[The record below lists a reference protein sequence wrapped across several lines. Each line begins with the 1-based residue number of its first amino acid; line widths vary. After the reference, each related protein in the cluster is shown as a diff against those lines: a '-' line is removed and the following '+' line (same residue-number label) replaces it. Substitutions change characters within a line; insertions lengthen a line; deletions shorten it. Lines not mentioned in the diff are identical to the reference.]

1 MTNQDLVELIAA
13 DSGLTK
19 LQADRAL
26 NSLATSLS
34 NALKNN
40 EEVYISGI
48 GTFTTSRIPA
58 EGDSSSAAQGSANI
72 GTTRIPQFEPVT
84 DLLAAVR

>member
-1 MTNQDLVELIAA
+1 MTNQDLVDLIAT

-40 EEVYISGI
+40 EEVYIAGI
-48 GTFTTSRIPA
+48 GTFTTSRIPVEA
-58 EGDSSSAAQGSANI
+58 DSSSGAEGSANI
-72 GTTRIPQFEPVT
+72 SATRIPVFEPVT
-84 DLLAAVR
+84 DLVNAVR

>member
-1 MTNQDLVELIAA
+1 MTNQDLVDLIAT

-40 EEVYISGI
+40 EEVYIAGI

-58 EGDSSSAAQGSANI
+58 EADSSSAAKDSANI
-72 GTTRIPQFEPVT
+72 GTTRVPIFEPVT
-84 DLLAAVR
+84 DLLSAIR

>member
-1 MTNQDLVELIAA
+1 MTNQDLVDLIAT

-40 EEVYISGI
+40 EEVYIAGI

-58 EGDSSSAAQGSANI
+58 AADSSSAAKDSANI
-72 GTTRIPQFEPVT
+72 GTTRVPIFEPVT
-84 DLLAAVR
+84 DLLSAIR